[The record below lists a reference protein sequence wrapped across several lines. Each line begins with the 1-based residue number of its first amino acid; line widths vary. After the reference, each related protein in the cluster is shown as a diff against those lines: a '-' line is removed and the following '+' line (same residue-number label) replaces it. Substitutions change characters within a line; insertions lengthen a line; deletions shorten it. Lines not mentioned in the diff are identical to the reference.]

1 MCADGN
7 EVNAKM
13 DFRLAVMR
21 DLDQLKA
28 MYRRIVQNMNAQG
41 IQIWDEIYPCEF
53 LEEDIKMNR
62 LYVLLDG
69 DRIVSA
75 FALSATSSG
84 EGAVQWMDNR
94 ARALYIDRLGVDT
107 AYSKRGIGSFML
119 ARAGEITKAAGA
131 EYLRLFVVDINKPAI
146 GLYCRNGFAQA
157 GGIYTETFSDGFTL
171 HEYGYEIKVESN
183 EVK

>member
-1 MCADGN
+1 
-7 EVNAKM
+7 
-13 DFRLAVMR
+13 MR
-21 DLDQLKA
+21 DLVQLKI
-28 MYRRIVQNMNAQG
+28 MYRQIVQDMNAQG

-75 FALSATSSG
+75 FALSETNSG
-84 EGAVQWMDNR
+84 ENAVQWMDNR
-94 ARALYIDRLGVDT
+94 AKALYIDRLGVDT

-119 ARAGEITKAAGA
+119 ARAKEITRAAGA

-146 GLYCRNGFAQA
+146 RLYRRNGFAKA
-157 GGIYTETFSDGFTL
+157 GGVYEETFSDDFAL

-183 EVK
+183 EMK

>member
-1 MCADGN
+1 
-7 EVNAKM
+7 M
-13 DFRLAVMR
+13 DFRPAGMQ
-21 DLDQLKA
+21 DLFQLKI

-75 FALSATSSG
+75 FALSATNSG
-84 EGAVQWMDNR
+84 ESTVQWMDNR
-94 ARALYIDRLGVDT
+94 AKALYIDRLGVDT
-107 AYSKRGIGSFML
+107 AYSKQGIGSFML
-119 ARAGEITKAAGA
+119 ASAKEIMKAAGA

-146 GLYCRNGFAQA
+146 RLYRRNGFAKA
-157 GGIYTETFSDGFTL
+157 DGVYEETFSDGFAL

-183 EVK
+183 EMK